1 MATTDLCASTDA
13 FLPGKPTN
21 YMSHQTQ
28 SDGAFQGDVTTDV
41 VAPCRQDVRRGWLVH
56 CATALGAVCAMFG
69 IISVSDHN
77 PRAAL
82 LWLIAAQVL
91 DGLDGPVA
99 RAWNVQES
107 VPRIDG
113 YILDLVIDYVTCAVV
128 PIVFMY
134 EFNMLPAHSAGAMG
148 AFLLFSSALW
158 FSRTDMMTDDHWFN
172 GFPSVWNLAIPTMY
186 LVQGIAPTGLN
197 QWINLVVLSILA
209 LSQLTN
215 LKFVHPVQ
223 VRKFR
228 KMTLTFFVAWLAAML
243 WLTILLPGDV
253 NLIARLALIIP
264 GLYQLA
270 LMVWRTF
277 YAAQSDGPGAQ
288 RVLLDA

>member
-1 MATTDLCASTDA
+1 MSSQPQSDDATT
-13 FLPGKPTN
+13 
-21 YMSHQTQ
+21 
-28 SDGAFQGDVTTDV
+28 GDSVPAIFGTSK
-41 VAPCRQDVRRGWLVH
+41 QDVRRGWIVH
-56 CATALGAVCAMFG
+56 CATALGAVCGMLG
-69 IISVSDHN
+69 IISVLDN
-77 PRAAL
+77 APKAAL

-99 RAWNVQES
+99 RAWNVQTS

-128 PIVFMY
+128 PVLFMY
-134 EFNMLPAHSAGAMG
+134 KFHMVPSHSSLAVG

-186 LVQGIAPTGLN
+186 LVQGANSTSLN
-197 QWINLVVLSILA
+197 RWINFTVLLILA

-228 KMTLTFFVAWLAAML
+228 VTTLAFFVAWLVAMFWVTL
-243 WLTILLPGDV
+243 LLPGDV
-253 NLIARLALIIP
+253 NLFARIALILP
-264 GLYQLA
+264 GLYQLG
-270 LMVWRTF
+270 LMIWRTF
-277 YAAQSDGPGAQ
+277 FAAQTDGPSAK
-288 RVLLDA
+288 RVLVGS

>member
-1 MATTDLCASTDA
+1 MTSIPDPIQA
-13 FLPGKPTN
+13 
-21 YMSHQTQ
+21 
-28 SDGAFQGDVTTDV
+28 DGADHGDAVKT
-41 VAPCRQDVRRGWLVH
+41 VAPPCRQDVRRGWIVH
-56 CATALGAVCAMFG
+56 SATALGAVCGMLG
-69 IISVSDHN
+69 IISVIDN
-77 PRAAL
+77 APKAAL

-99 RAWNVQES
+99 RAWNVQTS

-128 PIVFMY
+128 PILFMY
-134 EFNMLPAHSAGAMG
+134 KFHMLPEHTSLTMG

-158 FSRTDMMTDDHWFN
+158 FSRTDMMTADHWFN

-186 LVQGIAPTGLN
+186 LVQGVDPTSRN
-197 QWINLVVLSILA
+197 QWINLGVLLILA

-228 KMTLTFFVAWLAAML
+228 VMTLSFFVAWMAAML
-243 WLTILLPGDV
+243 WLTILLPHDV
-253 NLIARLALIIP
+253 SLIPRLILIIP
-264 GLYQLA
+264 GLYQLG

-277 YAAQSDGPGAQ
+277 IAEQTDGPAAQ
-288 RVLLDA
+288 RVLLNP